1 MKRQV
6 IFIIKIWVHIKNGS
20 IYDITDIVDK
30 VSWSGDYK
38 SPSRTLEFSIIQSS
52 FDVNFQQ
59 IDIPIASTIC
69 FYLDEKELFRGMII
83 NRSKDSS
90 SNEISFVSKD
100 MGFLLTQ
107 SEVSYNFKDKL
118 VEDIAKQVFAENKL
132 AVGTIA
138 KTNVKYT
145 KMFIGVNGYD
155 TIMSA
160 YTEASKKTKKKY
172 MIEANLDKFNVIEK
186 GTVTLSVMFE
196 EGFNIINT
204 TFSESMENV
213 KNKVIVV
220 DQYGS
225 KISEKIDNEIFKE
238 VNVIMQKVIQKQEN
252 QDVDVDSE
260 FKGIEK
266 SCSLKGYGDV
276 SCITGRGVKVKD
288 SYTKLVGLF
297 YIDTD
302 KHTWQNG
309 EYQIELELNF
319 QNLMDEKSAG
329 QDEPKEESN
338 LGGEGYVGGTEF
350 ATIFTAYYP
359 GPGIEGGDTDC
370 REKKLNPSKKTCAA
384 PMIGAYEKPYYTKEF
399 LSKHP
404 LFKYGDEVRLVTGVS
419 GRDGVYKINDN
430 GSAIII
436 EKDGTYHIDVLVKN
450 AEEMKKFGKRKGKI
464 IHGGYAGNV
473 SDKAKIVISEAKKHL
488 GKPYKW
494 GGNGPSSF
502 DCSGLMV
509 YCFKKVG
516 INLPR
521 TARQQA
527 RKGKAVNK
535 LSLQTGDLVFFSK
548 NGPEGEIT
556 HVGMFIGNGEFIHAP
571 HEGDV
576 VKISKLSGSYYTK
589 NFVTA
594 QRVL

>member
-1 MKRQV
+1 M
-6 IFIIKIWVHIKNGS
+6 
-20 IYDITDIVDK
+20 DK

-69 FYLDEKELFRGMII
+69 FYVDEKELFRGMII

-138 KTNVKYT
+138 KTNAKYT

-225 KISEKIDNEIFKE
+225 KISEKVDSEIFKE
-238 VNVIMQKVIQKQEN
+238 VNVIMQKVIQQQEN
-252 QDVDVDSE
+252 QDVDVNSE

-266 SCSLKGYGDV
+266 SCSLRGYGDV
-276 SCITGRGVKVKD
+276 NCITGRGVKVKD

-338 LGGEGYVGGTEF
+338 LGGEGYTGGTEF
-350 ATIFTAYYP
+350 TAEFTAYCP
-359 GPGIEGGDTDC
+359 RKEEGGDTDC
-370 REKKLNPSKKTCAA
+370 RDKKLDPSKKTCAA
-384 PMIGAYEKPYYTKEF
+384 PMIGKYEQTYYTKEF
-399 LSKHP
+399 LNKHP
-404 LFKYGDEVRLVTGVS
+404 LLNYGDEIQIITGVS
-419 GRDGVYKINDN
+419 GRDGVYKVNDV
-430 GSAIII
+430 GSAITI
-436 EKDGTYHIDVLVKN
+436 EKNGTYHIDILFGNV
-450 AEEMKKFGKRKGKI
+450 EEASKFGRRKGKI
-464 IHGGYAGNV
+464 IIGGYAGNV
-473 SDKAKIVISEAKKHL
+473 SDKAKTVISEAKKHL

-494 GGNGPSSF
+494 GGNGPNSF

-509 YCFKKVG
+509 YCFKKVS

-521 TARQQA
+521 TSSQQSTV
-527 RKGKAVNK
+527 GKKIEKKN
-535 LSLQTGDLVFFSK
+535 LQAGDLVFFHNPVS
-548 NGPEGEIT
+548 
-556 HVGMFIGNGEFIHAP
+556 HVGLYIGNGEFIEAP
-571 HEGDV
+571 GKGKE
-576 VKISKLSGSYYTK
+576 IRLSKLNNRK
-589 NFVTA
+589 DFNIA
-594 QRVL
+594 RRVF

>member
-1 MKRQV
+1 M
-6 IFIIKIWVHIKNGS
+6 
-20 IYDITDIVDK
+20 DK

-52 FDVNFQQ
+52 FDMNFQQ

-69 FYLDEKELFRGMII
+69 FYVDEKELFRGMII

-118 VEDIAKQVFAENKL
+118 VEDIAKQVLAENKL

-138 KTNVKYT
+138 KTNVNYT

-225 KISEKIDNEIFKE
+225 KISEKVDSEIFKE
-238 VNVIMQKVIQKQEN
+238 VNVIMQKVIQQQEN
-252 QDVDVDSE
+252 QDVDVNSE

-266 SCSLKGYGDV
+266 SCSLRGYGDV

-338 LGGEGYVGGTEF
+338 LGGEGYTGGTEF
-350 ATIFTAYYP
+350 TAEFTAYCP
-359 GPGIEGGDTDC
+359 RKEEGGDTDC
-370 REKKLNPSKKTCAA
+370 RDKKLDPSKKTCAA
-384 PMIGAYEKPYYTKEF
+384 PMIGKYEQTYYTKEF
-399 LSKHP
+399 LNKHP
-404 LFKYGDEVRLVTGVS
+404 LLNYGDEIQIITSVS
-419 GRDGVYKINDN
+419 GRDGVYKVNDV
-430 GSAIII
+430 GSAITI
-436 EKDGTYHIDVLVKN
+436 EKNGTYHIDILFGNV
-450 AEEMKKFGKRKGKI
+450 EEASKFGRRKGKI
-464 IHGGYAGNV
+464 IIGGYTGNI
-473 SDKAKIVISEAKKHL
+473 SDKAKTVISEAKKHL

-494 GGNGPSSF
+494 GGNGPNSF

-509 YCFKKVG
+509 YCFKKVS

-521 TARQQA
+521 TARQQGT
-527 RKGKAVNK
+527 KGKAVNK
-535 LSLQTGDLVFFSK
+535 VSLQTGDLVFFSK

-576 VKISKLSGSYYTK
+576 VKISKLNGSYYTK

>member
-1 MKRQV
+1 M
-6 IFIIKIWVHIKNGS
+6 IKIWVHIKNGS

-59 IDIPIASTIC
+59 IDIPIASTVC
-69 FYLDEKELFRGMII
+69 FYVDEKELFRGMII

-118 VEDIAKQVFAENKL
+118 VEDIAKQVFAENRL
-132 AVGTIA
+132 SVGIIA

-238 VNVIMQKVIQKQEN
+238 VNVIMQKVIQQQEN
-252 QDVDVDSE
+252 QDVDIDSE
-260 FKGIEK
+260 FNGIEK

-338 LGGEGYVGGTEF
+338 LGGEDYAGGKEF
-350 ATIFTAYYP
+350 TAEFTAYCP
-359 GPGIEGGDTDC
+359 RKEEGGDTDC
-370 REKKLNPSKKTCAA
+370 RKKKLDPSKKTCAA
-384 PMIGAYEKPYYTKEF
+384 PMVGKYEQTYYTKKF
-399 LSKHP
+399 LNKHP
-404 LFKYGDEVRLVTGVS
+404 LLNYGDEIQVITGVS
-419 GRDGVYKINDN
+419 GRDGVYKVNDV
-430 GSAIII
+430 GPAITI
-436 EKDGTYHIDVLVKN
+436 EKNGTYHIDILFGNV
-450 AEEMKKFGKRKGKI
+450 EEASKFGRRKGKI
-464 IHGGYAGNV
+464 IIGGYSGNV

-509 YCFKKVG
+509 YCFKKV
-516 INLPR
+516 NVSLPR
-521 TARQQA
+521 TSNQQSK
-527 RKGKAVNK
+527 KGKKVEQKN
-535 LSLQTGDLVFFSK
+535 LQAGDLVFFHNPVS
-548 NGPEGEIT
+548 
-556 HVGMFIGNGEFIHAP
+556 HVGLYIGNGEFLHAP
-571 HEGDV
+571 QKGDV
-576 VKISKLSGSYYTK
+576 VKISKLSSRRDF
-589 NFVTA
+589 NTA
-594 QRVL
+594 RRVL

>member
-1 MKRQV
+1 
-6 IFIIKIWVHIKNGS
+6 
-20 IYDITDIVDK
+20 
-30 VSWSGDYK
+30 
-38 SPSRTLEFSIIQSS
+38 
-52 FDVNFQQ
+52 
-59 IDIPIASTIC
+59 
-69 FYLDEKELFRGMII
+69 MII

-118 VEDIAKQVFAENKL
+118 VEDIAKQVFAENRL
-132 AVGTIA
+132 SVGTIA

-238 VNVIMQKVIQKQEN
+238 VNVIMQKVIQQQEN
-252 QDVDVDSE
+252 QDVDIDSE
-260 FKGIEK
+260 FNGIEK

-319 QNLMDEKSAG
+319 QNIMDEKTAG
-329 QDEPKEESN
+329 QDEQKEESSD
-338 LGGEGYVGGTEF
+338 LTGEGTLNGREVKAE
-350 ATIFTAYYP
+350 FTAYYP
-359 GPGIEGGDTDC
+359 SNNPLEGGYYQAMDNK
-370 REKKLNPSKKTCAA
+370 RLVPSNNTCAA
-384 PMIGAYEKPYYTKEF
+384 PSKLKFKTKIQAKCPGSKIDSKTYTVTDRGGAIDLKN
-399 LSKHP
+399 
-404 LFKYGDEVRLVTGVS
+404 
-419 GRDGVYKINDN
+419 GVYRIDILMSSEKECNDFGRRK
-430 GSAIII
+430 GSIII
-436 EKDGTYHIDVLVKN
+436 GDGTGYTN
-450 AEEMKKFGKRKGKI
+450 ATG
-464 IHGGYAGNV
+464 
-473 SDKAKIVISEAKKHL
+473 KAKELISIAKSKL
-488 GKPYKW
+488 GCKYVW
-494 GGNGPSSF
+494 GATGPNTF
-502 DCSGLMV
+502 DCSGFTQWC
-509 YCFKKVG
+509 YKKIG
-516 INLPR
+516 INIPR
-521 TARQQA
+521 VSRDQGKA
-527 RKGKAVNK
+527 GKAVSK
-535 LSLQTGDLVFFSK
+535 GSLQPGDLVFFSSK
-548 NGPEGEIT
+548 GANGAID
-556 HVGMFIGNGEFIHAP
+556 HVGMFVGNGEFIHSP
-571 HEGDV
+571 HTGDV
-576 VKISKLSGSYYTK
+576 VKISKLSGSYYAK
-589 NFVTA
+589 NYVTA
-594 QRVL
+594 RRFL

>member
-1 MKRQV
+1 
-6 IFIIKIWVHIKNGS
+6 
-20 IYDITDIVDK
+20 
-30 VSWSGDYK
+30 
-38 SPSRTLEFSIIQSS
+38 
-52 FDVNFQQ
+52 
-59 IDIPIASTIC
+59 
-69 FYLDEKELFRGMII
+69 MII

-118 VEDIAKQVFAENKL
+118 VEDITKQVFAENRL
-132 AVGTIA
+132 SVGTIA

-186 GTVTLSVMFE
+186 GTVTLNVMFE

-238 VNVIMQKVIQKQEN
+238 VNVIMQKVIQQQEN
-252 QDVDVDSE
+252 QDVDIDSE
-260 FKGIEK
+260 FNGIEK

-338 LGGEGYVGGTEF
+338 LGGEDYAGGKEF
-350 ATIFTAYYP
+350 TAEFTAYCP
-359 GPGIEGGDTDC
+359 RKEEGGDTDC
-370 REKKLNPSKKTCAA
+370 RKKKLDPSKKTCAA
-384 PMIGAYEKPYYTKEF
+384 PMVGKYEQTYYTKEF
-399 LSKHP
+399 LNKHP
-404 LFKYGDEVRLVTGVS
+404 LLNYGDEIQVITGVS
-419 GRDGVYKINDN
+419 GRDGVYKVNDV
-430 GSAIII
+430 GPAITI
-436 EKDGTYHIDVLVKN
+436 EKNGTYHIDILFGNV
-450 AEEMKKFGKRKGKI
+450 EEASKFGRRKGKI
-464 IHGGYAGNV
+464 IIGGYSGNV

-509 YCFKKVG
+509 YCFKKV
-516 INLPR
+516 NVSLPR
-521 TARQQA
+521 TSNQQSK
-527 RKGKAVNK
+527 KGKKVEQKN
-535 LSLQTGDLVFFSK
+535 LQAGDLVFFHNPVS
-548 NGPEGEIT
+548 
-556 HVGMFIGNGEFIHAP
+556 HVGLYIGNGEFLHAP
-571 HEGDV
+571 QKGDV
-576 VKISKLSGSYYTK
+576 VKISKLSSRRDF
-589 NFVTA
+589 NTA
-594 QRVL
+594 RRVL

>member
-1 MKRQV
+1 M

>member
-1 MKRQV
+1 M
-6 IFIIKIWVHIKNGS
+6 
-20 IYDITDIVDK
+20 
-30 VSWSGDYK
+30 
-38 SPSRTLEFSIIQSS
+38 QSS

-59 IDIPIASTIC
+59 IDIPIASTVC
-69 FYLDEKELFRGMII
+69 FYVDDKELFRGMII

-100 MGFLLTQ
+100 MGFLLMQ

-118 VEDIAKQVFAENKL
+118 VEDIAKQVFAENRIS
-132 AVGTIA
+132 VGTIA

-238 VNVIMQKVIQKQEN
+238 VNVIMQKVIQQQEN
-252 QDVDVDSE
+252 QDVDIDSE
-260 FKGIEK
+260 FNGIEK

-338 LGGEGYVGGTEF
+338 LGGEGYAGGKEF
-350 ATIFTAYYP
+350 TAEFTAYCP
-359 GPGIEGGDTDC
+359 RKEEGGDTDC
-370 REKKLNPSKKTCAA
+370 RKKKLDPSKKTCAA
-384 PMIGAYEKPYYTKEF
+384 PMVGKYEQTYYTKEF
-399 LSKHP
+399 LNKHP
-404 LFKYGDEVRLVTGVS
+404 LLNYGDEIQVITGVS
-419 GRDGVYKINDN
+419 GRDGVYKVNDV
-430 GSAIII
+430 GPAITI
-436 EKDGTYHIDVLVKN
+436 EKNGTYHIDILFGNV
-450 AEEMKKFGKRKGKI
+450 EEASKFGRRKGKI
-464 IHGGYAGNV
+464 IIGGYSGNV

-509 YCFKKVG
+509 YCFKKV
-516 INLPR
+516 NVSLPR
-521 TARQQA
+521 TSNQQSK
-527 RKGKAVNK
+527 KGKKVEQKN
-535 LSLQTGDLVFFSK
+535 LQAGDLVFFHNPVS
-548 NGPEGEIT
+548 
-556 HVGMFIGNGEFIHAP
+556 HVGLYIGNGEFLHAP
-571 HEGDV
+571 QKGDV
-576 VKISKLSGSYYTK
+576 VKISKLSSRK
-589 NFVTA
+589 DFNTA
-594 QRVL
+594 RRVL

>member
-1 MKRQV
+1 
-6 IFIIKIWVHIKNGS
+6 
-20 IYDITDIVDK
+20 
-30 VSWSGDYK
+30 
-38 SPSRTLEFSIIQSS
+38 
-52 FDVNFQQ
+52 
-59 IDIPIASTIC
+59 
-69 FYLDEKELFRGMII
+69 MII

-132 AVGTIA
+132 AAGTIA

-186 GTVTLSVMFE
+186 GTVTLSIMFE

-225 KISEKIDNEIFKE
+225 KISEKVDSEIFKE
-238 VNVIMQKVIQKQEN
+238 VNVIMQKVIQQQEN

-266 SCSLKGYGDV
+266 SCSLRGYGDV
-276 SCITGRGVKVKD
+276 SCITGKGVKVKD

-338 LGGEGYVGGTEF
+338 LGREGYTGGTEF
-350 ATIFTAYYP
+350 TAEFTAYCP
-359 GPGIEGGDTDC
+359 RKEEGGDIDC
-370 REKKLNPSKKTCAA
+370 REKKLDPSKKTCAA
-384 PMIGAYEKPYYTKEF
+384 PMVGKYEQTYYTKEF
-399 LSKHP
+399 LNKHP
-404 LFKYGDEVRLVTGVS
+404 LLNYGDEIQVITGVS
-419 GRDGVYKINDN
+419 GRDGVYKVNDV
-430 GSAIII
+430 GSAITI
-436 EKDGTYHIDVLVKN
+436 EKNGTYHIDILFGN
-450 AEEMKKFGKRKGKI
+450 AEEASKFGRRKGKI
-464 IHGGYAGNV
+464 IIGGYAGNV
-473 SDKAKIVISEAKKHL
+473 SDKAKTVISEAKKHL

-494 GGNGPSSF
+494 GGNGPNSF

-509 YCFKKVG
+509 YCFKKVS

-521 TARQQA
+521 TSSQQSTV
-527 RKGKAVNK
+527 GKKIEKKN
-535 LSLQTGDLVFFSK
+535 LQAGDLVFFHNPVS
-548 NGPEGEIT
+548 
-556 HVGMFIGNGEFIHAP
+556 HVGLYTGNGEFIEAP
-571 HEGDV
+571 GKGK
-576 VKISKLSGSYYTK
+576 KIRLSKLNNRK
-589 NFVTA
+589 DFNIA
-594 QRVL
+594 RRVF